1 VLRVLVPL
9 VVVAVVVVPLVYLML
24 VVLVTRHRNAK
35 VCSPALRKPDVA
47 DDWRAWELYYTEL
60 ATQARGT
67 DSAAMYENLAAS
79 YRALQA
85 DGRYIYTRP
94 DDD

>member
-1 VLRVLVPL
+1 MLRVLVPL
-9 VVVAVVVVPLVYLML
+9 VVVVIVVVPLVYLML
-24 VVLVTRHRNAK
+24 VVLVTRYMNAK
-35 VCSPALRKPDVA
+35 VCSLAPRKPDVA

-60 ATQARGT
+60 VAQARGT
-67 DSAAMYENLAAS
+67 DSAVMYENLAAS

-85 DGRYIYTRP
+85 GGRYIRS

>member
-1 VLRVLVPL
+1 MVKLMVLL
-9 VVVAVVVVPLVYLML
+9 VVVVPFVYLAVL
-24 VVLVTRHRNAK
+24 VVFQRADRRA
-35 VCSPALRKPDVA
+35 PAARKPDVA

-60 ATQARGT
+60 AAQARGS

-85 DGRYIYTRP
+85 DGF
-94 DDD
+94 

>member
-1 VLRVLVPL
+1 MPRVLILLIVL
-9 VVVAVVVVPLVYLML
+9 LVVVVPLVYFAVL
-24 VVLVTRHRNAK
+24 VVFQRADRRA
-35 VCSPALRKPDVA
+35 PAARKPDVA

-60 ATQARGT
+60 AAQARGT